1 VKFVEFLV
9 RICFAT
15 NVKEGD
21 DEEKKR
27 RSHELLLYR
36 VDKSNAS

>member
-21 DEEKKR
+21 EEEKR

>member
-21 DEEKKR
+21 EEEKR
-27 RSHELLLYR
+27 RRQELLLYR
-36 VDKSNAS
+36 VDKSNTS

>member
-21 DEEKKR
+21 EEEEKNKQKPRIVIMQR
-27 RSHELLLYR
+27 R
-36 VDKSNAS
+36 